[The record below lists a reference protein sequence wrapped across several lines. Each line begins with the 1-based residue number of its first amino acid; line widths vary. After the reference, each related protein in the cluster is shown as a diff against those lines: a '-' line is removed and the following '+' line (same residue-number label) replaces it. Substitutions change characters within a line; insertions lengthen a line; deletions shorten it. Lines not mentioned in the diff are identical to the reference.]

1 LVAFVATDRV
11 AAMIE
16 QILSHTAS
24 LENNW
29 SRANFPKLALESLN
43 TLELPQSLKEIEQS
57 VAKWLLDSKEIPPQV
72 NLLNNFGE
80 PAVTIFN
87 NGKFAVD
94 IYFWRKND
102 TVIHSH
108 AFRGAFKVIHGQSLH
123 EEFQV
128 SFLDAIDQDIS
139 FSTLSESTK
148 TIMKTGSTQI
158 INPGTELVH
167 SVLHLDNPTIT
178 LCIRTVEDVELDQ
191 WSHLRTGMSYK
202 IHNLQKETIK
212 RVLYFEFMHAFHS
225 DEALVFLNKSL
236 VKMKTSEQISL
247 FEAISMNTLG
257 LDYDVAC
264 LVQEQMNMLFKQ
276 QVWFKNLEEHFE
288 IMEYELD
295 SHQASS
301 AGTKMLAHAVNNQFS
316 LEETQKLL
324 SQISA
329 ADIKNVA
336 KQLLTES
343 AVLNEEYSE
352 IQIEKIKAFI

>member
-1 LVAFVATDRV
+1 
-11 AAMIE
+11 MIE

-24 LENNW
+24 IESNW

-43 TLELPQSLKEIEQS
+43 TLELCKSFKEIEQS
-57 VAKWLLDSKEIPPQV
+57 VAEWLLESKEIPPQV
-72 NLLNNFGE
+72 NLFNTFGE
-80 PAVTIFN
+80 PPVTIFN

-102 TVIHSH
+102 TAIHSH

-139 FSTLSESTK
+139 FSKLSESTK

-158 INPGTELVH
+158 INPGIELVH

-191 WSHLRTGMSYK
+191 WSHFKTGISYK
-202 IHNLQKETIK
+202 NHNLQKETIK
-212 RVLYFEFMHAFHS
+212 RVLYFEFMHSSNA

-236 VKMKTSEQISL
+236 AKIRTSEKITL
-247 FEAISMNTLG
+247 YEAISMNTLG

-264 LVQEQMNMLFKQ
+264 LVLKQMNMLFKQ
-276 QVWFKNLEEHFE
+276 QVWFKHFEEHFE

-295 SHQASS
+295 SHQASN
-301 AGTKMLAHAVNNQFS
+301 AGTKTLAHAINNQYS
-316 LEETQKLL
+316 VAETQKLL
-324 SQISA
+324 RQISSE
-329 ADIKNVA
+329 DIKNVA

-343 AVLNEEYSE
+343 TVLNEEYSE

>member
-1 LVAFVATDRV
+1 
-11 AAMIE
+11 MIA
-16 QILSHTAS
+16 QILNHTAS
-24 LENNW
+24 LESNW

-43 TLELPQSLKEIEQS
+43 TLELPKSFKEIEQS
-57 VAKWLLDSKEIPPQV
+57 VAAWLLESKEIPPQV

-80 PAVTIFN
+80 PPVTIFN

-108 AFRGAFKVIHGQSLH
+108 AFRGAFKVIHGRSLH

-128 SFLDAIDQDIS
+128 SFLDAIDPDIS
-139 FSTLSESTK
+139 FSKLSESTK
-148 TIMKTGSTQI
+148 TIMKTGSTHI

-191 WSHLRTGMSYK
+191 WSHLKTGISYK
-202 IHNLQKETIK
+202 IHNLQKETVK
-212 RVLYFEFMHAFHS
+212 RVLYFEFMHS
-225 DEALVFLNKSL
+225 SNTDEALVFLNKSL
-236 VKMKTSEQISL
+236 DRMKISEQISL
-247 FEAISMNTLG
+247 YEAISMNTLG

-276 QVWFKNLEEHFE
+276 QDWFKHLEEHFE

-295 SHQASS
+295 SHQAST
-301 AGTKMLAHAVNNQFS
+301 AATKLLAHAINNQYS
-316 LEETQKLL
+316 VEETQKLL
-324 SQISA
+324 SQISSE
-329 ADIKNVA
+329 DIKTVA

-343 AVLNEEYSE
+343 AVLNQEYSE
-352 IQIEKIKAFI
+352 IQTDKIKAFF

>member
-1 LVAFVATDRV
+1 
-11 AAMIE
+11 MIE

-24 LENNW
+24 LESSW

-43 TLELPQSLKEIEQS
+43 TLEFSKSLKDIEQS
-57 VAKWLLDSKEIPPQV
+57 VAEWLLESKEIPPQV
-72 NLLNNFGE
+72 NLFNSFGE
-80 PAVTIFN
+80 PPVTIFN

-128 SFLDAIDQDIS
+128 SFLDAIDQEIS
-139 FSTLSESTK
+139 FSKLSESKK

-191 WSHLRTGMSYK
+191 WSHLKTGISYK
-202 IHNLQKETIK
+202 IRNLQKETIK
-212 RVLYFEFMHAFHS
+212 RVMFFEFLYSSNA

-236 VKMKTSEQISL
+236 GKMKTSEQITL

-264 LVQEQMNMLFKQ
+264 LVLEQMNMLFEQ
-276 QVWFKNLEEHFE
+276 QDWFKHYQEHYEE
-288 IMEYELD
+288 MEYELD
-295 SHQASS
+295 SHQASN
-301 AGTKMLAHAVNNQFS
+301 AGTKTLAHAINNQYS
-316 LEETQKLL
+316 VEETQKLL
-324 SQISA
+324 SQISSE
-329 ADIKNVA
+329 DIKYVA

-343 AVLNEEYSE
+343 AVFNEECSE

>member
-1 LVAFVATDRV
+1 
-11 AAMIE
+11 MIE
-16 QILSHTAS
+16 QILRHTAS
-24 LENNW
+24 LESNW
-29 SRANFPKLALESLN
+29 NRANFPKLALESLN
-43 TLELPQSLKEIEQS
+43 TLELPTSLKEIEAS
-57 VAKWLLDSKEIPPQV
+57 VATWLLESKELPPQV
-72 NLLNNFGE
+72 NLFNSFGE
-80 PAVTIFN
+80 PPVTIFN

-139 FSTLSESTK
+139 FSELSESKK

-191 WSHLRTGMSYK
+191 WSHFKTGISYK

-212 RVLYFEFMHAFHS
+212 RVLFFEFMHSSNAIENA

-236 VKMKTSEQISL
+236 AKMKTSEQITL

-257 LDYDVAC
+257 LDYNVAC
-264 LVQEQMNMLFKQ
+264 LAIEQMNVLFEEQK
-276 QVWFKNLEEHFE
+276 WFKLFQEHFE
-288 IMEYELD
+288 EMEYELD
-295 SHQASS
+295 SHQASN
-301 AGTKMLAHAVNNQFS
+301 AGTKFLAHAINNQFS
-316 LEETQKLL
+316 VEETQKLL
-324 SQISA
+324 SQISSEDMKA
-329 ADIKNVA
+329 VA
-336 KQLLTES
+336 KQLLNEE
-343 AVLNEEYSE
+343 AVFNDEYSE
-352 IQIEKIKAFI
+352 IQIERIQAFI

>member
-1 LVAFVATDRV
+1 
-11 AAMIE
+11 MIN

-24 LENNW
+24 LEKNW
-29 SRANFPKLALESLN
+29 SRAKFPKLALESLN
-43 TLELPQSLKEIEQS
+43 TLELSKSFKEMEQS
-57 VAKWLLDSKEIPPQV
+57 VAEWLLLSKEIPHQV
-72 NLLNNFGE
+72 NLFNSFGE
-80 PAVTIFN
+80 PPVTIFN

-128 SFLDAIDQDIS
+128 SFLDAINQDIS
-139 FSTLSESTK
+139 FSKLSESTK

-178 LCIRTVEDVELDQ
+178 LCLRTVEDVELDQ
-191 WSHLRTGMSYK
+191 WTHLKTGISYK

-212 RVLYFEFMHAFHS
+212 RVLYFEFMHAS
-225 DEALVFLNKSL
+225 NADDALAFLNKSL
-236 VKMKTSEQISL
+236 VKMKTSEQITL
-247 FEAISMNTLG
+247 YEAISMNTLG

-276 QVWFKNLEEHFE
+276 QAWFKHFEEHFE
-288 IMEYELD
+288 KMEFEID
-295 SHQASS
+295 SHQASN
-301 AGTKMLAHAVNNQFS
+301 AGTKALAHAINNQYS

-324 SQISA
+324 SQISSE
-329 ADIKNVA
+329 DIKNVA
-336 KQLLTES
+336 NQLLTES
-343 AVLNEEYSE
+343 SVLNEEYSE
-352 IQIEKIKAFI
+352 IQIEKIKSFIKKPIKRS

>member
-1 LVAFVATDRV
+1 
-11 AAMIE
+11 MIE

-24 LENNW
+24 LESTW
-29 SRANFPKLALESLN
+29 SRAKFPKLALESLN
-43 TLELPQSLKEIEQS
+43 TLELPKTFKEIEQS
-57 VAKWLLDSKEIPPQV
+57 VAAWLLESKEIPAQV
-72 NLLNNFGE
+72 TLFNSFGE
-80 PAVTIFN
+80 PPVTIFN

-108 AFRGAFKVIHGQSLH
+108 AFRGAFMVIHGQSLH

-139 FSTLSESTK
+139 FSKLSESTK
-148 TIMKTGSTQI
+148 KIMKTGSTQI

-191 WSHLRTGMSYK
+191 WSHLKTGISYK

-212 RVLYFEFMHAFHS
+212 RVLYFEFMYSSNA

-236 VKMKTSEQISL
+236 VKMRTSEQITL
-247 FEAISMNTLG
+247 YEAISMNTLG

-264 LVQEQMNMLFKQ
+264 LVLGQMNMLFKK
-276 QVWFKNLEEHFE
+276 QVWFKRFEEHFE
-288 IMEYELD
+288 MMEYELD

-301 AGTKMLAHAVNNQFS
+301 AGTKMLAHAINNQYS
-316 LEETQKLL
+316 VEETQKLL
-324 SQISA
+324 SQISPE
-329 ADIKNVA
+329 DIKTVA
-336 KQLLTES
+336 KRLLTES
-343 AVLNEEYSE
+343 SVLNEEYSE